1 MKKALITKTV
11 GGFFFVADSDRNIT
25 RTKIRGRIQK
35 MVYPG
40 DKVGFEDGII
50 EEVYPRENLLHRP
63 KIANVEQVIL
73 VLSLSHPEFNHSLL
87 DRFLV
92 LLEAFNLEIVIAI
105 NKIDLAENENV
116 KFPDLNDYE
125 KAGYD
130 IIYISA
136 KNEKN
141 IEEILPFLKD
151 KVSVLTGPSGVGKS
165 TLINS
170 LIEEADMETRKV
182 SKKLQ
187 RGVQTT
193 RHVELIALKNGGWLA
208 DTPGFTSLDI
218 NKIKSEKLKFLFPEF
233 NGYLANCKFS
243 TCSHTHEPGC
253 ALKKA
258 VKNGEVSKRRY
269 ESYKKFYNE
278 IKEKE

>member
-1 MKKALITKTV
+1 MQKGIITKTI
-11 GGFFFVADSDRNIT
+11 GGFFFVGDEDRNII

-40 DKVGFEDGII
+40 DKVGFKDKII

-63 KIANVEQVIL
+63 KIANVDQVVL
-73 VLSLSHPEFNHSLL
+73 VLALSHPEFDRTLF

-92 LLEAFNLEIVIAI
+92 LLEAFNLDIVIAI
-105 NKIDLAENENV
+105 NKIDLAKKENINL
-116 KFPDLNDYE
+116 PNLNDYNE
-125 KAGYD
+125 AGYN
-130 IIYISA
+130 IVYISA
-136 KNEKN
+136 KKEKN
-141 IEEILPFLKD
+141 IEKLYPFLKD

-170 LIEEADMETRKV
+170 LIENADMETREV
-182 SKKLQ
+182 SKKLK

-193 RHVELIALKNGGWLA
+193 RHVELIPLKKGGWLA

-218 NKIKSEKLKFLFPEF
+218 NKIKSEKLKYLFPEF
-233 NGYLANCKFS
+233 NGYLAKCKFS

-258 VKNGEVSKRRY
+258 VKDGEISKKRY

>member
-1 MKKALITKTV
+1 MKKGILTKTI
-11 GGFFFVADSDRNIT
+11 GGFFFVADSNRNII

-35 MVYPG
+35 TVYPG
-40 DKVGFEDGII
+40 DKVGFENEII
-50 EEVYPRENLLHRP
+50 EKVYPRENLLHRP
-63 KIANVEQVIL
+63 KIANVEQVVL
-73 VLSLSHPEFNHSLL
+73 VLSLSHPEFDRTLF

-92 LLEAFNLEIVIAI
+92 LLEAFNLEIVVAI
-105 NKIDLAENENV
+105 NKIDLSKNENI
-116 KFPDLNDYE
+116 KLPDLSDYK

-136 KNEKN
+136 KKEKN
-141 IEEILPFLKD
+141 IEKLYPFLKD

-170 LIEEADMETRKV
+170 LIEEADMETREV
-182 SKKLQ
+182 SKKLK

-193 RHVELIALKNGGWLA
+193 RHVELIPLKRGGWLA

-218 NKIKSEKLKFLFPEF
+218 NKIKSEKLKYLFPEF
-233 NGYLANCKFS
+233 SGYLAECKFS

-258 VKNGEVSKRRY
+258 VKKGEVSEKRY
-269 ESYKKFYNE
+269 KSYKKFYNE